1 MRLRIDVMRA
11 TSTPKK
17 KVRILVADQEG
28 VFRIGLKR
36 VFGVEDDLRV
46 VAQADDPAQVPGL
59 AKKFKPDLFF
69 VQAEMLG
76 PDPGDFISRVHRAW
90 PGSKIIITGSS
101 LSHVD
106 AARYVRA
113 GAAGAIAKSVDPAL
127 FVKSAR
133 KVMRNQ
139 LLLPNQRATPV
150 DGPAAQIPGPPR
162 RPVDTLTRREKSIIA
177 CLIQGWRN
185 REIAHHLRIT
195 EQTVK
200 NYLRAI
206 YDKVGVSD
214 RLELALYAIHQRLEL
229 PSLTTA
235 EPAP

>member
-1 MRLRIDVMRA
+1 MGAARISKR
-11 TSTPKK
+11 
-17 KVRILVADQEG
+17 KVRILVADHEG
-28 VFRIGLKR
+28 VFRLGLKR
-36 VFGVEDDLRV
+36 LFGVEDDLRL

-59 AKKFKPDLFF
+59 AKKFKPDLCFM
-69 VQAEMLG
+69 QAEMLG
-76 PDPGDFISRVHRAW
+76 ADPADFISRVRHAW
-90 PGSKIIITGSS
+90 PGSKIIVTTSVLSS
-101 LSHVD
+101 ED
-106 AARYVRA
+106 ASRYVKA

-133 KVMRNQ
+133 RVMRNH
-139 LLLPNQRATPV
+139 LWLPKQRATPV
-150 DGPAAQIPGPPR
+150 DSSATQTSGQPR
-162 RPVDTLTRREKSIIA
+162 RPVDTLTRRERSVIA

-185 REIAHHLRIT
+185 REIANYLRIT

-229 PSLTTA
+229 PPLA
-235 EPAP
+235 AVEPAP

>member
-1 MRLRIDVMRA
+1 MGTA
-11 TSTPKK
+11 STPKR
-17 KVRILVADQEG
+17 KVRILVADHEG
-28 VFRIGLKR
+28 VFRFGLKR
-36 VFGVEDDLRV
+36 LFGVEDDLRV

-76 PDPGDFISRVHRAW
+76 PDPADFISRVRHAW
-90 PGSKIIITGSS
+90 PGGKIIVTASVLSS
-101 LSHVD
+101 ED
-106 AARYVRA
+106 AARYAKA

-133 KVMRNQ
+133 RVMRNQ
-139 LLLPNQRATPV
+139 LWLPKQRATPV
-150 DGPAAQIPGPPR
+150 DSPATQIPGQPR
-162 RPVDTLTRREKSIIA
+162 RPVDTLTRREKSIIS

-229 PSLTTA
+229 PPLTAA
-235 EPAP
+235 ESAP

>member
-1 MRLRIDVMRA
+1 MRA
-11 TSTPKK
+11 TSTPKR
-17 KVRILVADQEG
+17 KVRILVADREG

-36 VFGVEDDLRV
+36 VFAVEDDLRV

-59 AKKFKPDLFF
+59 AKKFKPDLVF

-76 PDPGDFISRVHRAW
+76 PDPADFISRARQAW
-90 PGSKIIITGSS
+90 PGGKIIITASTLRNEDTS
-101 LSHVD
+101 
-106 AARYVRA
+106 RYVKA
-113 GAAGAIAKSVDPAL
+113 GAAGTIAKSVDPAL
-127 FVKSAR
+127 FVKSAH

-139 LLLPNQRATPV
+139 LWLPKRQATQMDSSPKQNPR
-150 DGPAAQIPGPPR
+150 PAP

-177 CLIQGWRN
+177 CLVQGWRN
-185 REIAHHLRIT
+185 REIAHHLHIT

-214 RLELALYAIHQRLEL
+214 RLELALYAIHQRLDL
-229 PSLTTA
+229 PPLAAA
-235 EPAP
+235 EPTP